1 MKNFQ
6 QYDAEKYQ
14 TTAYQEI
21 ETGIYLTKNTFPIGA
36 PQIYVASL
44 LFEQEPEQYGEEE
57 GLPEYISQ
65 IPLEDI
71 LDHFE
76 VWVSD
81 FYEQIN
87 AQSDTIC
94 YQEFGSEKLE
104 NIQRL
109 RTLIGKRIYAVPY
122 FDSDDDEEYY
132 HVMVEENG
140 TVVEQWD

>member
-1 MKNFQ
+1 M
-6 QYDAEKYQ
+6 
-14 TTAYQEI
+14 
-21 ETGIYLTKNTFPIGA
+21 
-36 PQIYVASL
+36 

-109 RTLIGKRIYAVPY
+109 RTLIGKLIYAVPY
-122 FDSDDDEEYY
+122 FDSDDEEEYY